1 MDPQWQA
8 YFENIF
14 ENKLSGIKESIVTM
28 DQKMDRNM
36 EVMNQNLSLI
46 SEEVKGVKQ
55 LQIKQGVEIENMKKE
70 ERSTN
75 LIFHGLKQ
83 ENYQDT
89 LDKICEVFNSV
100 GIKGSKYL
108 IRYIRRLG
116 NGNWNDKPILVSL
129 ISGPLKIDVLKNKKR
144 VSELYPGIT
153 IKDDMTKETRGKRS
167 QLHKYSELAMTN
179 NIKVY
184 MRGDKLII
192 HGKPLSIEE
201 LQKDSN
207 NSFLNK
213 QKRGREEDS
222 SPNKGSEKKGTT
234 YNQQLKRVNSL
245 ENFVIKM
252 NNMDTTEGTTN
263 LQTVPATA
271 ENKEINK

>member
-14 ENKLSGIKESIVTM
+14 ENKLLGIKESIVTM

-108 IRYIRRLG
+108 IHNIRRLG

-167 QLHKYSELAMTN
+167 QLRKYSKLAMTN

-184 MRGDKLII
+184 MRGDK
-192 HGKPLSIEE
+192 PWSIEE

-222 SPNKGSEKKGTT
+222 SPNKGSEKEGTT